1 MDSRNAAGSTDRY
14 NKKKEAI
21 IAAAAGILN
30 RRGVRGM
37 TLADVAASVDL
48 ITTSVTY
55 YFKKKEDL
63 AVACYLSGIE
73 RFDSLIDDALRQS
86 DPPKRLLKFLDSYL
100 SLHRRIREGEEAP
113 IAVFN
118 DIRALKEPHLP
129 IVGRAYG
136 QFFRKVRS
144 LFRSPGYEWL
154 GRRIA
159 TARTHM
165 VMEQLYW
172 SVTWLPRY
180 DLDDYGRVRDR
191 MFDIMAFGV
200 APQGAAWHPNRLP
213 DPSMIGDNAQ
223 DHLRATFLTAAT
235 RLINQRGYRGASVE
249 KISKELNVTKGSF
262 YHHNDAKD
270 DLVVE
275 CFERTFEFMRRV
287 QTSALAESGDYWQ
300 KISSAA
306 ATLIE
311 FQLSDRG
318 PLLRSSALSALPEH
332 IRLNMVERANRVS
345 ERFAAMISDGVAQG
359 SIRAVDPYIAAQM
372 LNATLNAA
380 SDLPFT
386 IPDVAAAEAPA
397 LYARPMLMG
406 VFSR

>member
-1 MDSRNAAGSTDRY
+1 MDNLDATAPTVRY
-14 NKKKEAI
+14 SKKKEAI

-63 AVACYLSGIE
+63 AVACYLRGIE
-73 RFDSLIDDALRQS
+73 RFDALISESLDES
-86 DPPKRLLKFLDSYL
+86 DPQRRLLKFLDVYL
-100 SLHRRIREGEEAP
+100 SLHRRIREGDEAP

-118 DIRALKEPHLP
+118 DIRSLKEPYLP
-129 IVGRAYG
+129 VVGQAYR

-144 LFRSPGYEWL
+144 MFRAPGNEWMN
-154 GRRIA
+154 RRIA

-165 VMEQLYW
+165 ILEQLYW
-172 SVTWLPRY
+172 SVTWLPRH
-180 DLDDYGRVRDR
+180 DLDDYPRVRDR
-191 MFDIMAFGV
+191 MFDILSLGV
-200 APQGAAWHPNRLP
+200 APGGAGWNPVRLP
-213 DPSMIGDNAQ
+213 EPALSDADPH
-223 DHLRATFLTAAT
+223 DHLRQTFLTAAT

-249 KISKELNVTKGSF
+249 KISEQLNVTKGSF
-262 YHHNDAKD
+262 YHHNAAKD

-275 CFERTFEFMRRV
+275 CFERTFDIMRRV
-287 QTSALAESGDYWQ
+287 QSSALAQTGDYWT

-306 ATLIE
+306 ATLVE
-311 FQLSDRG
+311 FQLSERG
-318 PLLRSSALSALPEH
+318 PLLRSSALSALPESM
-332 IRLNMVERANRVS
+332 RLNMVERANRVS

-386 IPDVAAAEAPA
+386 IPDVAASEAPA
-397 LYARPMLMG
+397 LYAKPMLMG

>member
-1 MDSRNAAGSTDRY
+1 MDHRHAAASTDRY

-63 AVACYLSGIE
+63 AVACYLRGIE
-73 RFDSLIDDALRQS
+73 RFDALIGEALNES
-86 DPPKRLLKFLDSYL
+86 DPPKRLLHFLESYL
-100 SLHRRIREGEEAP
+100 ALHRRIREGEEAP

-118 DIRALKEPHLP
+118 DIRALKEPYLP
-129 IVGRAYG
+129 IVARAYG
-136 QFFRKVRS
+136 QFFRRVRS
-144 LFRSPGYEWL
+144 LFRAPGNEWMD
-154 GRRIA
+154 RRMA

-165 VMEQLYW
+165 LMEQLYW

-191 MFDIMAFGV
+191 MFDIMTFGV
-200 APQGAAWHPNRLP
+200 APPSAAWRPAHLP
-213 DPSMIGDNAQ
+213 EPATLPGDNQ
-223 DHLRATFLTAAT
+223 DSLRETFLTAAT

-249 KISKELNVTKGSF
+249 KISEQLHVTKGSF

-270 DLVVE
+270 ELVVE
-275 CFERTFEFMRRV
+275 CFERTFEIMRRV
-287 QTSALAESGDYWQ
+287 QSAALAEPGDYWQ

-306 ATLIE
+306 ASLVE

-332 IRLNMVERANRVS
+332 IRLAMVERANRVS
-345 ERFAAMISDGVAQG
+345 ERFAAMISDGVAEG
-359 SIRAVDPYIAAQM
+359 STRAVDPYIAAQM

-386 IPDVAAAEAPA
+386 IPDVLAAEAPT
-397 LYARPMLMG
+397 LYAKPMLMG

>member
-1 MDSRNAAGSTDRY
+1 VSSATDRY

-55 YFKKKEDL
+55 YFRKKEDL
-63 AVACYLSGIE
+63 AVACYLRGIS
-73 RFDSLIDDALRQS
+73 RFDTLIAGALQEET
-86 DPPKRLLKFLDSYL
+86 PPQRLLKFLDAYL

-129 IVGRAYG
+129 IVGKAYG

-144 LFRSPGYEWL
+144 LFKAPGYEWL
-154 GRRIA
+154 DRRMS

-165 VMEQLYW
+165 LMEQLYW

-180 DLDDYGRVRDR
+180 DLDDYARVRDR
-191 MFDIMAFGV
+191 MFDIMAHGV
-200 APQGAAWHPNRLP
+200 APTGAAWTPSRLP
-213 DPSMIGDNAQ
+213 HAPQRDPQESQ
-223 DHLRATFLTAAT
+223 RETFLTAAT
-235 RLINQRGYRGASVE
+235 KLINQRGYRGASVE
-249 KISKELNVTKGSF
+249 KISEQLNVTKGSF

-275 CFERTFEFMRRV
+275 CFERAFDVMRRV
-287 QTSALAESGDYWQ
+287 QSAALAEDGDYWHR
-300 KISSAA
+300 ISSAA
-306 ATLIE
+306 ATLVE
-311 FQLSDRG
+311 FQLSEHG
-318 PLLRSSALSALPEH
+318 PLLRSSALSALPEPMR
-332 IRLNMVERANRVS
+332 IAMVERANRVS

-380 SDLPFT
+380 ADLPFT
-386 IPDVAAAEAPA
+386 IPDVTASGAPA
-397 LYARPMLMG
+397 LYAKPVLMG
-406 VFSR
+406 LFSR

>member
-1 MDSRNAAGSTDRY
+1 VSNATDRY

-63 AVACYLSGIE
+63 AVACFLRGIE
-73 RFDSLIDDALRQS
+73 RFEALIGDALDAP
-86 DPPKRLLKFLDSYL
+86 DPPARLLKFLDLYL
-100 SLHRRIREGEEAP
+100 ALHRRIREGEEAP

-118 DIRALKEPHLP
+118 DIRALKEPHRP
-129 IVGRAYG
+129 IVGKAYG
-136 QFFRKVRS
+136 QFFRKVRA
-144 LFRSPGYEWL
+144 LFRAPGYEWL
-154 GRRIA
+154 DRRMS

-165 VMEQLYW
+165 ILEQIYW
-172 SVTWLPRY
+172 SVTWLPRS
-180 DLDDYGRVRDR
+180 DLDDYTRVRDR
-191 MFDIMAFGV
+191 MFDILAHGV
-200 APQGAAWHPNRLP
+200 APQGAPWRPTRLP
-213 DPSMIGDNAQ
+213 ELPPAEGADAQ
-223 DHLRATFLTAAT
+223 RETFLTAAT
-235 RLINQRGYRGASVE
+235 KLINQRGYRGASVE
-249 KISKELNVTKGSF
+249 KISEQLNVTKGSF

-270 DLVVE
+270 ELVVE
-275 CFERTFEFMRRV
+275 CFERTFDVMRRV
-287 QTSALAESGDYWQ
+287 QSAALAESGDYWQ

-306 ATLIE
+306 ATLVE

-318 PLLRSSALSALPEH
+318 PLLRSSALSALPEPMR
-332 IRLNMVERANRVS
+332 IAMVERANRVS
-345 ERFAAMISDGVAQG
+345 ERFAAMISDGVAEG

-380 SDLPFT
+380 ADLPFT
-386 IPDVAAAEAPA
+386 IPDVMAFDAPA
-397 LYARPMLMG
+397 LYAKPMLMG

>member
-1 MDSRNAAGSTDRY
+1 MNSQQGTDRY

-63 AVACYLSGIE
+63 AVACYLRGIE
-73 RFDSLIDDALRQS
+73 RFDTLITGALPQA
-86 DPPKRLLKFLDSYL
+86 DPPQRLLKFLESYL
-100 SLHRRIREGEEAP
+100 DLHRRIREGEEAP

-154 GRRIA
+154 DRRIA

-180 DLDDYGRVRDR
+180 DLDDYPRIRDR

-200 APQGAAWHPNRLP
+200 APAGAQWRPARLP
-213 DPSMIGDNAQ
+213 DPSVIGDNAQ
-223 DHLRATFLTAAT
+223 DSLRETFLTAAT

-249 KISKELNVTKGSF
+249 KISQQLNVTKGSF

-287 QTSALAESGDYWQ
+287 QSAALVEPGDYWK

-311 FQLSDRG
+311 FQLSERG
-318 PLLRSSALSALPEH
+318 PLLRSSALSALPEY

-380 SDLPFT
+380 SDLAFT
-386 IPDVAAAEAPA
+386 IPDVVAAEAPA

>member
-1 MDSRNAAGSTDRY
+1 MNPSTDRY

-21 IAAAAGILN
+21 LAAAAGILN

-63 AVACYLSGIE
+63 AVACYLRGIE
-73 RFDSLIDDALRQS
+73 RFEALISVALQDA
-86 DPPKRLLKFLDSYL
+86 DPPARLLKFLGLYL
-100 SLHRRIREGEEAP
+100 DLHRRIREGEEAP

-118 DIRALKEPHLP
+118 DIRALKEPHLA
-129 IVGRAYG
+129 IVGKAYG
-136 QFFRKVRS
+136 QFFRKVRA
-144 LFRSPGYEWL
+144 LFKAPGYEWL
-154 GRRIA
+154 DRRMS

-165 VMEQLYW
+165 LLEQLYW
-172 SVTWLPRY
+172 SVTWLPRH

-191 MFDIMAFGV
+191 MFDILAHGV
-200 APQGAAWHPNRLP
+200 APDGAAWRPTHLP
-213 DPSMIGDNAQ
+213 ELPPPHDAQ
-223 DHLRATFLTAAT
+223 ESQRETFLTAAT

-249 KISKELNVTKGSF
+249 KISEQLNVTKGSF

-270 DLVVE
+270 ALVVE
-275 CFERTFEFMRRV
+275 CFERTFEAMRRV
-287 QTSALAESGDYWQ
+287 QSAALGESGDYWQ

-306 ATLIE
+306 ATLVE

-318 PLLRSSALSALPEH
+318 PLLRSSALSALPEPM
-332 IRLNMVERANRVS
+332 RLAMVERANRVS
-345 ERFAAMISDGVAQG
+345 ERFAAMISDGVAEG
-359 SIRAVDPYIAAQM
+359 SIRPVDPYIAAQM

-386 IPDVAAAEAPA
+386 IPDVAAFDAPA
-397 LYARPMLMG
+397 LYAKPMLMG

>member
-1 MDSRNAAGSTDRY
+1 VSNSTDRY

-63 AVACYLSGIE
+63 AVACFLRGIE
-73 RFDSLIDDALRQS
+73 RFEALIGEALTEP
-86 DPPKRLLKFLDSYL
+86 DPPARLLKFLDLYL
-100 SLHRRIREGEEAP
+100 ALHRRIREGEEAP

-118 DIRALKEPHLP
+118 DIRALKEPHRP
-129 IVGRAYG
+129 IVGKAYG

-144 LFRSPGYEWL
+144 LFRGPGYEWL
-154 GRRIA
+154 DRRMS

-165 VMEQLYW
+165 ILEQIYW
-172 SVTWLPRY
+172 SVTWLPRS
-180 DLDDYGRVRDR
+180 DLDDYTRVRDR
-191 MFDIMAFGV
+191 MFDILAHGV
-200 APQGAAWHPNRLP
+200 APEGAPWQPNKLP
-213 DPSMIGDNAQ
+213 ELPPADGTDAQ
-223 DHLRATFLTAAT
+223 RETFLTAAT
-235 RLINQRGYRGASVE
+235 KLINQRGYRGASVE
-249 KISKELNVTKGSF
+249 KISEQLNVTKGSF

-270 DLVVE
+270 ELVVE
-275 CFERTFEFMRRV
+275 CFERTFDVMRRV
-287 QTSALAESGDYWQ
+287 QSAALAESGDYWQ

-306 ATLIE
+306 ATLVE

-318 PLLRSSALSALPEH
+318 PLLRSSALSALPEPMR
-332 IRLNMVERANRVS
+332 IAMVERANRVS
-345 ERFAAMISDGVAQG
+345 ERFAAMISDGVADG

-380 SDLPFT
+380 ADLPFT
-386 IPDVAAAEAPA
+386 IPDVLAFDAPA
-397 LYARPMLMG
+397 LYAKPMLMG

>member
-1 MDSRNAAGSTDRY
+1 MNSTTDRY

-63 AVACYLSGIE
+63 AVACYLRGIE
-73 RFDSLIDDALRQS
+73 RFDALIGQALQEAT
-86 DPPKRLLKFLDSYL
+86 PQQRLLKFLDSYL
-100 SLHRRIREGEEAP
+100 ALHRRIREGDEAP
-113 IAVFN
+113 IAVFS

-129 IVGRAYG
+129 IVGKAYG

-144 LFRSPGYEWL
+144 LFRNPGYEWL
-154 GRRIA
+154 DRRMA

-165 VMEQLYW
+165 LMEQMYW
-172 SVTWLPRY
+172 AVTWLPRY
-180 DLDDYGRVRDR
+180 DPDDYSRVRDR
-191 MFDIMAFGV
+191 MFDIMAHGV
-200 APQGAAWHPNRLP
+200 APEGAGWKPARLP
-213 DPSMIGDNAQ
+213 ELPPPQDGDDGQ
-223 DHLRATFLTAAT
+223 RETFLTAAT
-235 RLINQRGYRGASVE
+235 KLINQRGYRGASVE
-249 KISKELNVTKGSF
+249 KISEQLNVTKGSF

-275 CFERTFEFMRRV
+275 CFERTFDVMRRV
-287 QTSALAESGDYWQ
+287 QSAALAEGGDYWH

-306 ATLIE
+306 ATLVE

-318 PLLRSSALSALPEH
+318 PLLRSSALAALPEPM
-332 IRLNMVERANRVS
+332 RLAMVERANRVS
-345 ERFAAMISDGVAQG
+345 ERFAAMISDGVADG
-359 SIRAVDPYIAAQM
+359 SIRAVDPHIAAQM

-386 IPDVAAAEAPA
+386 IPDVLAFDAPA
-397 LYARPMLMG
+397 LYAKPMLMG

>member
-1 MDSRNAAGSTDRY
+1 MDNRQAAASTDRY

-63 AVACYLSGIE
+63 AVACYLRGIE
-73 RFDSLIDDALRQS
+73 RFDALVTDALGES

-100 SLHRRIREGEEAP
+100 ALHRRIREGEEAP

-144 LFRSPGYEWL
+144 LFRAPGYEWL
-154 GRRIA
+154 DRRMA

-180 DLDDYGRVRDR
+180 DLDDYSRVRDR

-200 APQGAAWHPNRLP
+200 APESAVWRPTPLP
-213 DPSMIGDNAQ
+213 DPSLDEDDTQGK
-223 DHLRATFLTAAT
+223 LRETFLTAAT

-249 KISKELNVTKGSF
+249 KISEQLHVTKGSF
-262 YHHNDAKD
+262 YHHNEAKD

-275 CFERTFEFMRRV
+275 CFERTFDIMRRV
-287 QTSALAESGDYWQ
+287 QSAALAEKGDYWH

-311 FQLSDRG
+311 FQLSERG

-332 IRLNMVERANRVS
+332 IRLAMVERANRVS

-386 IPDVAAAEAPA
+386 IPDVVAAEAPA
-397 LYARPMLMG
+397 LYAKPMLMG

>member
-1 MDSRNAAGSTDRY
+1 VSNATDRY

-63 AVACYLSGIE
+63 AVACFLRGIE
-73 RFDSLIDDALRQS
+73 RFEALIGDALDAP
-86 DPPKRLLKFLDSYL
+86 DPPARLLKFLDLYL
-100 SLHRRIREGEEAP
+100 ALHRRIREGEEAP

-118 DIRALKEPHLP
+118 DIRALKEPHRP
-129 IVGRAYG
+129 IVGKAYG

-144 LFRSPGYEWL
+144 LFRAPGYEWL
-154 GRRIA
+154 DRRMS

-165 VMEQLYW
+165 ILEQIYW
-172 SVTWLPRY
+172 SVTWLPRS
-180 DLDDYGRVRDR
+180 DLDDYTRVRDR
-191 MFDIMAFGV
+191 MFDILAHGV
-200 APQGAAWHPNRLP
+200 APQGAPWRPTRLP
-213 DPSMIGDNAQ
+213 ELPPAEGADAQ
-223 DHLRATFLTAAT
+223 RETFLTAAT
-235 RLINQRGYRGASVE
+235 KLINLRGYRGASVE
-249 KISKELNVTKGSF
+249 KISEQLNVTKGSF

-270 DLVVE
+270 ELVVE
-275 CFERTFEFMRRV
+275 CFERTFDVMRRV
-287 QTSALAESGDYWQ
+287 QSAALAESGDYWQ

-306 ATLIE
+306 ATLVE

-318 PLLRSSALSALPEH
+318 PLLRSSALSALPEPMR
-332 IRLNMVERANRVS
+332 IAMVERANRVS
-345 ERFAAMISDGVAQG
+345 ERFAAMISDGVAEG

-380 SDLPFT
+380 ADLPFT
-386 IPDVAAAEAPA
+386 IPDVMAFDAPA
-397 LYARPMLMG
+397 LYAKPMLMG